1 MAESGKNLERRLGL
15 FPVTNIVIANMIGAG
30 IFTTSGLLMGDLK
43 NPIIMIALWFVGGII
58 ALCGA
63 LSYGELGAA
72 MPHAG
77 GEYTFLSKL
86 YNPLLGFMSG
96 WVSFIVGFSAPIAAS
111 ALGFSEYFTRAFPQL
126 LAFAEMSAFLSPA
139 IIKNLLAIFV
149 ILVFSLVH
157 MRGLEFGARVQN
169 ALTLLKVALVLGLIF
184 LGFALGNGN
193 VQHFQQGQDYSWNF
207 SGWKTLGLSLMWI
220 MFGYSGWN
228 ASVYIGSEIKN
239 PLKNLPRSLFL
250 GTGIVT
256 LLYVAVNV
264 LFVYAVPPAEMQGV
278 ISIGGLA
285 MGELFGGSM
294 EFVFSILIAFA
305 LFSSLS
311 AFIILGPRVYYAMA
325 KDGYFFS
332 FVADVHP
339 KYNVPTKAI
348 LLQAAI
354 AAIMVIS
361 GTFDQIL
368 TYLGF
373 SLGIFPIFAVIGVF
387 KLRQNK
393 SSLKRF
399 GYPFAQII
407 YIVTGVMILL
417 LAYFERPI
425 ESSIAVLTALLGIP
439 VFYFFKKTKTK
450 PGVES

>member
-1 MAESGKNLERRLGL
+1 
-15 FPVTNIVIANMIGAG
+15 
-30 IFTTSGLLMGDLK
+30 
-43 NPIIMIALWFVGGII
+43 
-58 ALCGA
+58 
-63 LSYGELGAA
+63 
-72 MPHAG
+72 
-77 GEYTFLSKL
+77 
-86 YNPLLGFMSG
+86 
-96 WVSFIVGFSAPIAAS
+96 
-111 ALGFSEYFTRAFPQL
+111 
-126 LAFAEMSAFLSPA
+126 
-139 IIKNLLAIFV
+139 
-149 ILVFSLVH
+149 
-157 MRGLEFGARVQN
+157 
-169 ALTLLKVALVLGLIF
+169 
-184 LGFALGNGN
+184 
-193 VQHFQQGQDYSWNF
+193 
-207 SGWKTLGLSLMWI
+207 
-220 MFGYSGWN
+220 
-228 ASVYIGSEIKN
+228 
-239 PLKNLPRSLFL
+239 
-250 GTGIVT
+250 
-256 LLYVAVNV
+256 
-264 LFVYAVPPAEMQGV
+264 
-278 ISIGGLA
+278 
-285 MGELFGGSM
+285 
-294 EFVFSILIAFA
+294 
-305 LFSSLS
+305 
-311 AFIILGPRVYYAMA
+311 MA